1 MCSQFSNLCL
11 EYSGILALRLF
22 QYNSRVSLY
31 SLTIGEYMDV
41 KIHEQIW
48 IISTQIHKVNV
59 GSLEF
64 YLAFVVQYIL
74 GGNFTSG
81 FGGTGS

>member
-1 MCSQFSNLCL
+1 
-11 EYSGILALRLF
+11 
-22 QYNSRVSLY
+22 
-31 SLTIGEYMDV
+31 MDV

-74 GGNFTSG
+74 GGNFTFEVDLVVQGVEMLWMFLDLFELQCICDQQTSRIVG
-81 FGGTGS
+81 CTAFFME